1 MIHLNHTIDILTGG
15 TYTGNKTWNKKHS
28 DIDNCF
34 KIYQITDGKLFLSDE
49 NKEYLLESGNL
60 YFINGNKL
68 TAQQCLHSFST
79 NWLHFIPKDLIIHHS
94 LLSMPLIVNFTG
106 TMDIISCSLAH
117 IEDLVSGEPTSYKEY
132 YLESLRMQAG
142 IQAMIVALLENYPW
156 TSPQEI
162 YSVRIIEPAILYIKE
177 HFTEPVRLKQLADC
191 CNISPNYFHKLFR
204 ESLNTTPA
212 NYISLLRMNAALPL
226 LVNNEYNI
234 KEIAYRLGF
243 YDDAY
248 FSRVFKNHY
257 GITPGEYRKRR
268 KELLF

>member
-79 NWLHFIPKDLIIHHS
+79 NWLHFIPKDLIIHHC

>member
-1 MIHLNHTIDILTGG
+1 
-15 TYTGNKTWNKKHS
+15 
-28 DIDNCF
+28 
-34 KIYQITDGKLFLSDE
+34 
-49 NKEYLLESGNL
+49 
-60 YFINGNKL
+60 
-68 TAQQCLHSFST
+68 
-79 NWLHFIPKDLIIHHS
+79 
-94 LLSMPLIVNFTG
+94 MPLIVNFTG

-248 FSRVFKNHY
+248 FRVSLKT
-257 GITPGEYRKRR
+257 IMA
-268 KELLF
+268 

>member
-15 TYTGNKTWNKKHS
+15 TYTGNKTWNKKHL

-257 GITPGEYRKRR
+257 GIPPGEYRKRR

>member
-1 MIHLNHTIDILTGG
+1 MIHLSHTIDILTGG
-15 TYTGNKTWNKKHS
+15 TYTGNSSWNKKCS

-49 NKEYLLESGNL
+49 NEDFSLESGNL
-60 YFINGNKL
+60 YFINGSKL
-68 TAQQCLHSFST
+68 TAQQCRQSFST

-94 LLSMPLIVNFTG
+94 LLSMPLVVNFTE
-106 TMDIISCSLAH
+106 MDIITDSLTN
-117 IEDLVSGEPTSYKEY
+117 IEVLISGEPVSYKEY
-132 YLESLRMQAG
+132 FLESLRMQAG
-142 IQAMIVALLENYPW
+142 IQAMIVSLLEKYPW
-156 TSPQEI
+156 TSPQNI
-162 YSVRIIEPAILYIKE
+162 YSIRMIEPAILYIKE

-191 CNISPNYFHKLFR
+191 CNISPNYFHKIFT

-226 LVNNEYNI
+226 LLNNEYNI
-234 KEIAYRLGF
+234 KEIAYHLGF

-248 FSRVFKNHY
+248 FSRVFKSHY
-257 GITPGEYRKRR
+257 GITPGEYRKKR